1 MSEMLGANGKFYAD
15 EFISMAFSRETL
27 RALRPAAKQ
36 RDVSVAVLVR
46 DIVAAVA
53 ADALRIPCWT
63 TATTGPARSV
73 ENVF

>member
-15 EFISMAFSRETL
+15 EFISIAFSRETL

-53 ADALRIPCWT
+53 ADRLADAVLDDGDDSPQ
-63 TATTGPARSV
+63 RSV